1 MPAFPPLIGRVIA
14 RCAAAS
20 SASTAPSLIARASI
34 PRTSTA
40 PALAALA
47 MGVGLAALVST
58 PVMAQSA
65 TIDPAQMQSQLRT
78 WFSTILAPAVTLPEP
93 PLTVT
98 REGDTYLLTL
108 PASLWSG
115 AAGEDIA
122 AELRPIDG
130 GAWAIERLRMP
141 LKGQFSAA
149 MPSPSGP
156 PEAFDAR
163 YQIGEQTVRGVIDPG
178 MRRRSSVHVD
188 TRDLVLDIRSGPQKQ
203 LQRLERY
210 GFQAS
215 VIPGADGRFDVAQ
228 DATMTGWE
236 TSAEVGPGT
245 TTEMGMRR
253 GRVAMRL
260 EGVRS
265 DRLGSA
271 FTVVKD
277 LIAIALNPAS
287 ANASPSAVPPSAGA
301 PQTGTPGKPDT
312 LGGDIPEAARLKIRE
327 LIEAF
332 RGMADRMEAE
342 ETLDDLV
349 VTIPVVGKL
358 ALAQF
363 AFGMGGEAPD
373 GRLRAW
379 TELSMSGL
387 QFDMIPPA
395 MRDYIPSRV
404 AMRPVISGVPT
415 ERVFSLLLRA
425 TEENPDMDALL
436 TEATA
441 LLASADTVIGVES
454 MAIDLDP
461 VKVTGNGRLRLFKDP
476 TGGGQ
481 GAADLAG
488 IEARLT
494 ATGIDALMAE
504 ANKKPELRQALPFIA
519 MARGMARQEG
529 DRLVW
534 DLAITET
541 QALVN
546 GVDLFATPP
555 PPEPKPQPRRR

>member
-1 MPAFPPLIGRVIA
+1 MPAFLPHIGRPLIGRSVT
-14 RCAAAS
+14 RSAAAS
-20 SASTAPSLIARASI
+20 PC
-34 PRTSTA
+34 
-40 PALAALA
+40 LAGLA
-47 MGVGLAALVST
+47 VAVGLAALA
-58 PVMAQSA
+58 PNPAAAQSA

-130 GAWAIERLRMP
+130 GAWTIEKLRMP
-141 LKGQFSAA
+141 LKGQFSAT
-149 MPSPSGP
+149 MPNPSGP

-163 YQIGEQTVRGVIDPG
+163 YQIGEQSVRGVIDPG
-178 MRRRSSVHVD
+178 MRRRSSVNAD
-188 TRDLVLDIRSGPQKQ
+188 MRDMVLDIRSGAQKQ

-215 VIPGADGRFDVAQ
+215 VIPGADGRFDVTQ
-228 DATMTGWE
+228 DATMNGWE

-271 FTVVKD
+271 FAVVKD
-277 LIAIALNPAS
+277 LIAIALNPTS
-287 ANASPSAVPPSAGA
+287 GAVAPTGGA
-301 PQTGTPGKPDT
+301 PSGGTPPAGTPLAGTPGKADAG
-312 LGGDIPEAARLKIRE
+312 GGDIPEAARLKLRE

-332 RGMADRMEAE
+332 RGLADRMEAE
-342 ETLDDLV
+342 ETLDDLI

-358 ALAQF
+358 GLSQF
-363 AFGMGGEAPD
+363 AFGMGAEVPD

-387 QFDMIPPA
+387 QSDMIPPA
-395 MRDYIPSRV
+395 MRDYVPSRV

-415 ERVFSLLLRA
+415 DRIFSLMLRA
-425 TEENPDMDALL
+425 TESNPDMDALL
-436 TEATA
+436 AEATT
-441 LLASADTVIGVES
+441 LLSSADTVIGVES

-461 VKVTGNGRLRLFKDP
+461 VKLSGTGRLRLFKDAAA
-476 TGGGQ
+476 GAKGQ
-481 GAADLAG
+481 AAPELAG

-494 ATGIDALMAE
+494 ATGLDALMAE

-519 MARGMARQEG
+519 MARGMGRQEG
-529 DRLVW
+529 DKLVW
-534 DLAITET
+534 DLAITES

>member
-1 MPAFPPLIGRVIA
+1 VAGLG
-14 RCAAAS
+14 
-20 SASTAPSLIARASI
+20 LG
-34 PRTSTA
+34 
-40 PALAALA
+40 LGL
-47 MGVGLAALVST
+47 VGLASASAV
-58 PVMAQSA
+58 AQPA
-65 TIDPAQMQSQLRT
+65 PIDPAQMQSQLRT

-98 REGDTYLLTL
+98 RDGETYLLSL
-108 PASLWSG
+108 PSSMWSG

-122 AELRPIDG
+122 AELRPMDD
-130 GAWAIERLRMP
+130 GAWSIERLRTP
-141 LKGQFSAA
+141 LKGQFAA
-149 MPSPSGP
+149 TMPSPSGP

-178 MRRRSSVHVD
+178 MRRRSSVNVD
-188 TRDLVLDIRSGPQKQ
+188 MRDLVLDIRSGAQKQ

-215 VIPGADGRFDVAQ
+215 VIPGADGRFDVTQ

-236 TSAEVGPGT
+236 TSAEIGPGT
-245 TTEMGMRR
+245 TTEIGMRR
-253 GRVAMRL
+253 GRVTMRL
-260 EGVRS
+260 EGVSS
-265 DRLGSA
+265 DRLGTA
-271 FTVVKD
+271 FAVLKD
-277 LIAIALNPAS
+277 LIAVALN
-287 ANASPSAVPPSAGA
+287 A
-301 PQTGTPGKPDT
+301 PGTTGKAEAGKPEGR
-312 LGGDIPEAARLKIRE
+312 GGDIPDAARVKLRAF
-327 LIEAF
+327 IEAF
-332 RGMADRMEAE
+332 RGLAERMEAE

-358 ALAQF
+358 ALGQF
-363 AFGMGGEAPD
+363 AFGLGGEAPD

-387 QFDMIPPA
+387 QSDAIPPA
-395 MRDYIPSRV
+395 MRDYVPSRV

-425 TEENPDMDALL
+425 TEADPDMDALM
-436 TEATA
+436 TEATM
-441 LLASADTVIGVES
+441 LLASADTVIGIES

-476 TGGGQ
+476 AASGK

-488 IEARLT
+488 IEARVT
-494 ATGIDALMAE
+494 ATGLDALMAE

-519 MARGMARQEG
+519 MARGMGRQEG
-529 DRLVW
+529 DKLVW

-546 GVDLFATPP
+546 GVDMFAMPAP
-555 PPEPKPQPRRR
+555 DAKPQPRRR

>member
-1 MPAFPPLIGRVIA
+1 MPPFLPLIGRPLIGRSVT
-14 RCAAAS
+14 RSAAAS
-20 SASTAPSLIARASI
+20 PC
-34 PRTSTA
+34 
-40 PALAALA
+40 LAALA
-47 MGVGLAALVST
+47 MAVGLTVLAPNLAA
-58 PVMAQSA
+58 AQSA
-65 TIDPAQMQSQLRT
+65 TIDPAQVQSQLRT

-130 GAWAIERLRMP
+130 GAWAIEKLRMP
-141 LKGQFSAA
+141 LKGQFSAT
-149 MPSPSGP
+149 MPSPTGP

-178 MRRRSSVHVD
+178 MRRRSSVNVD
-188 TRDLVLDIRSGPQKQ
+188 TRDLVLDIRSGAQKQ

-215 VIPGADGRFDVAQ
+215 VIPGADGRFDVTQ
-228 DATMTGWE
+228 DATMNGWE

-260 EGVRS
+260 DGVRS
-265 DRLGSA
+265 DRLGTA
-271 FTVVKD
+271 FAVVKD
-277 LIAIALNPAS
+277 LIAVALNP
-287 ANASPSAVPPSAGA
+287 PSGAGA
-301 PQTGTPGKPDT
+301 PPTGTPSAKTPGKADAG
-312 LGGDIPEAARLKIRE
+312 GGDIPEAARLKIRE

-332 RGMADRMEAE
+332 RGLADRMEAE

-358 ALAQF
+358 GLSQF
-363 AFGMGGEAPD
+363 AFGMGAEVPD
-373 GRLRAW
+373 GRLWAW

-395 MRDYIPSRV
+395 MRDYVPSRV

-415 ERVFSLLLRA
+415 ERIFSLLLRA
-425 TEENPDMDALL
+425 TEANPDMDALMA
-436 TEATA
+436 EATA
-441 LLASADTVIGVES
+441 LLSSADTVIGVES

-461 VKVTGNGRLRLFKDP
+461 VKLSGTGRLRLFKDAAA
-476 TGGGQ
+476 GGKGQ
-481 GAADLAG
+481 AAPELAG
-488 IEARLT
+488 IEARVT
-494 ATGIDALMAE
+494 ATGLDALMAE
-504 ANKKPELRQALPFIA
+504 ANKKPELRQALPIIA
-519 MARGMARQEG
+519 MARGMGRQEG
-529 DRLVW
+529 DKLVW
-534 DLAITET
+534 DLAITES

-555 PPEPKPQPRRR
+555 PPEPKSQPRRR